1 MTQNN
6 LYMENDEL
14 RLYVDV
20 QPLTFDALENSKNEA
35 AASAENARQSAENA
49 SNALSSMID
58 YKNRLEIFYA
68 QASDNLSSLLN
79 NAIESIINT
88 KNTVLNTIQ
97 TLGETVLSNINNTFN
112 EVKNSIQTLGQS
124 YVNQAKNYA
133 DEAKDI
139 ADNIV
144 SLEHINQYKALE
156 TGDISSDNNVLP
168 WIRKMAYSTFDRSKF
183 TVAGSPTI
191 TDDGIASG
199 FSSGNYLNLPD
210 FDVTGKSF
218 EFDLGKVYVPASTGA
233 SHALFNVLVD
243 PKNVSSVLNFA
254 VGSAGEM
261 YVSGANKNAAVK
273 YLTGYSLNNYYWVK
287 IGSDNSTIVYC
298 KISTD
303 GVNYTTITTPL
314 LSPYTTIS
322 HHGIG
327 RASTP
332 TSYWL
337 GDYDLRQFKLSVD
350 GVEVFSG
357 NRTGIDTIKPDNYT
371 VVGTPTISADG
382 ILDKSVYETQE
393 AALGNYLSH
402 YIGDIPTTSTIRVKC
417 KFTVKQLQ
425 GALSTAGGGVYGL
438 RNESS
443 SRAISIPLL
452 DSNSTTLSVYGGA
465 SSVVGFYTLNI
476 GTTYYLE
483 TIDTF
488 TQKTVNIYDANDNLL
503 KTGTYDKTI
512 QDSESWENVTF
523 YISQSS
529 ATQQG
534 NNSCSFDLNEFKVW
548 IDGNLVYQPCLKIPY
563 TYAGNGKGYNAST
576 GSKIVQSIY
585 RDRIS
590 DMYEQFGY
598 APYYTLSD
606 TDFTLP
612 QGELYGMI
620 ENLRKLVIERT
631 SQVQGD

>member
-20 QPLTFDALENSKNEA
+20 QPLTIDVLENSKNEA
-35 AASAENARQSAENA
+35 AASAEDAKQSAESA

-88 KNTVLNTIQ
+88 KNTVLSTIQ

-168 WIRKMAYSTFDRSKF
+168 WIRKMNRSTFDRSKF
-183 TVAGSPTI
+183 TVVGSPNI

-199 FSSGNYLNLPD
+199 LGGNDFIKISAVSQIGSEYKIDVVCKITDNLPSSNQWIVIVPLRVGSSSPV
-210 FDVTGKSF
+210 FGVGINGTNKKFASVFRNQATGSNQLILSDVTPLTNNSYRLTAISDLNTYVRFYINGELVAQQSF
-218 EFDLGKVYVPASTGA
+218 
-233 SHALFNVLVD
+233 
-243 PKNVSSVLNFA
+243 
-254 VGSAGEM
+254 VGSGQTFNSERDIYIGGFPDVSYA
-261 YVSGANKNAAVK
+261 YVNLPFTSGSIDLKQF
-273 YLTGYSLNNYYWVK
+273 S
-287 IGSDNSTIVYC
+287 
-298 KISTD
+298 
-303 GVNYTTITTPL
+303 IT
-314 LSPYTTIS
+314 
-322 HHGIG
+322 
-327 RASTP
+327 
-332 TSYWL
+332 
-337 GDYDLRQFKLSVD
+337 VD

-357 NRTGIDTIKPDNYT
+357 NKTGIDTIKPDNYT

-382 ILDKSVYETQE
+382 IASGCGVNNYIKIIKNISGNLQIIGKFNFNLPSYDGYEYLVASEEQYGFVFGIKGNGHSTIFISSNNTSWDIANDIEGSKIYQSKKDYWFKLIFNQNGFYLYSSEDKENWDLDTTVNSVISPNYQGLR
-393 AALGNYLSH
+393 LGKW
-402 YIGDIPTTSTIRVKC
+402 GTSTSA
-417 KFTVKQLQ
+417 FL
-425 GALSTAGGGVYGL
+425 GL
-438 RNESS
+438 
-443 SRAISIPLL
+443 I
-452 DSNSTTLSVYGGA
+452 
-465 SSVVGFYTLNI
+465 
-476 GTTYYLE
+476 
-483 TIDTF
+483 
-488 TQKTVNIYDANDNLL
+488 
-503 KTGTYDKTI
+503 
-512 QDSESWENVTF
+512 
-523 YISQSS
+523 
-529 ATQQG
+529 
-534 NNSCSFDLNEFKVW
+534 DLNSFKIYV
-548 IDGNLVYQPCLKIPY
+548 DGNLVYQPCLKIPY
-563 TYAGNGKGYNAST
+563 TESKT
-576 GSKIVQSIY
+576 GSKIVGVNY
-585 RDRIS
+585 RECVK

-612 QGELYGMI
+612 QGELYGML
-620 ENLRKLVIERT
+620 ENLRKLIIERT
-631 SQVQGD
+631 PQTQGD

>member
-20 QPLTFDALENSKNEA
+20 QPLTIDVLENSKNEA
-35 AASAENARQSAENA
+35 AASAEDAKQSAESA

-124 YVNQAKNYA
+124 YVNQAKDYA
-133 DEAKDI
+133 DEAKNI

-156 TGDISSDNNVLP
+156 TGNISSDNNVLP

-183 TVAGSPTI
+183 TVVGSPVI

-199 FSSGNYLNLPD
+199 FSGENYLKLPN

-233 SHALFNVLVD
+233 SHALFNVLVGTTEAS
-243 PKNVSSVLNFA
+243 NVLNFA

-273 YLTGYSLNNYYWVK
+273 YLTGYSLNNYYWLK

-314 LSPYTTIS
+314 LNPYTLFTYL
-322 HHGIG
+322 GIG
-327 RASTP
+327 RGNNT

-402 YIGDIPTTSTIRVKC
+402 YIGDIPTTSTIRVEC
-417 KFTVKQLQ
+417 KFTVKKLQ
-425 GALSTAGGGVYGL
+425 GETGGAGGLYGL

-443 SRAISIPLL
+443 SHGINVPILE
-452 DSNSTTLSVYGGA
+452 SNNTILSVYGGV
-465 SSVVGFYTLNI
+465 SSVGFYTLNI

-534 NNSCSFDLNEFKVW
+534 NNSCSFDLNELKVW

-585 RDRIS
+585 RDRVS
-590 DMYEQFGY
+590 DVYEQFGY